1 MHNQTYPVV
10 FFQMFSV
17 RSLLQSLP
25 SCGARLPMRP
35 CVPHVSACPP
45 SGHVSPL
52 STSAVLADDKVG
64 SIWRLPRYDG
74 NANAVWPNYQRHVT
88 HHK

>member
-1 MHNQTYPVV
+1 MKKSSSENILTNC
-10 FFQMFSV
+10 
-17 RSLLQSLP
+17 LP
-25 SCGARLPMRP
+25 AK
-35 CVPHVSACPP
+35 PP
-45 SGHVSPL
+45 L
-52 STSAVLADDKVG
+52 CTSAVRADDKVG